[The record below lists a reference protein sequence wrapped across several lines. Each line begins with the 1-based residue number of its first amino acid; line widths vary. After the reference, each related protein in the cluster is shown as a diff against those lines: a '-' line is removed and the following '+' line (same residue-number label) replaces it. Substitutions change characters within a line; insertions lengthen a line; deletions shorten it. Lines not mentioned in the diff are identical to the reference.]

1 MKTIDNISG
10 HIKMRDVEDENTEN
24 LLEKIDSLYSEL
36 RHNFENNLQRIKDSN
51 YLISYDSNYNS
62 EVKDRKHSNE
72 LEQELINDVEIEE
85 IIDQKDY
92 VNDRQQNMIDLD
104 NALSSIHNMSEY
116 TWVTYQPLPTTL
128 VSAPVSKM
136 SLL

>member
-92 VNDRQQNMIDLD
+92 VWPRNCV
-104 NALSSIHNMSEY
+104 AS
-116 TWVTYQPLPTTL
+116 
-128 VSAPVSKM
+128 
-136 SLL
+136 